1 MLPAPPR
8 RNTLFLEQILMV
20 FSARTALFHKH
31 HFFALI
37 IPFSSPGTVFAIIW
51 APVLQP
57 GCVGTR
63 LISKS
68 TDAPC
73 LNKKYSTYIL
83 YPGHFTTWGLPGIAG
98 HLLLGRALAP
108 HMAPRSA
115 PRATKY
121 LFCFIFSFYKVFL
134 DCSLPTHFLA

>member
-1 MLPAPPR
+1 MLLAPPR
-8 RNTLFLEQILMV
+8 RNTQFLQQILMV

-37 IPFSSPGTVFAIIW
+37 IPFSSPSTVFAIIW

-83 YPGHFTTWGLPGIAG
+83 YPGHFTTWGLPGLAG

-108 HMAPRSA
+108 HTAPRSA

-121 LFCFIFSFYKVFL
+121 HFCFTHSFYDVFLHFSFATQFL
-134 DCSLPTHFLA
+134 S